1 MAMKKQRDE
10 AQVERMRKMGY
21 TDDEIEE
28 MLADDD
34 TIDRTSNSKYE
45 KVFDWELDPEEHKKA
60 VKNANVEQRKPG
72 AGRSKERKPNPDKR
86 EIIEMLYQTLF
97 DAGFENV
104 VIKNP
109 ERFITF
115 DNEGD
120 NYEIMLTCH
129 RPKDK
134 EKKPKKKQRE
144 AIPANR
150 QGNDGKPY

>member
-10 AQVERMRKMGY
+10 AQIERMRKMGY

-72 AGRSKERKPNPDKR
+72 AGRPKERKPNPDKR

-109 ERFITF
+109 ERFVTF
-115 DNEGD
+115 ENEGD
-120 NYEIMLTCH
+120 SYEIMLTCH

-134 EKKPKKKQRE
+134 EKKSKKAQWDFC
-144 AIPANR
+144 PLNR

>member
-10 AQVERMRKMGY
+10 AQIERMRKMDY

-72 AGRSKERKPNPDKR
+72 AGRPKERKPNPDKR

-97 DAGFENV
+97 EAGFENV
-104 VIKNP
+104 VVKNP

-115 DNEGD
+115 DSEGN

-129 RPKDK
+129 RK
-134 EKKPKKKQRE
+134 EKKPKTK
-144 AIPANR
+144 
-150 QGNDGKPY
+150 

>member
-10 AQVERMRKMGY
+10 AQIERMRKMGY

-72 AGRSKERKPNPDKR
+72 AGRPKERKPNPDKR

-97 DAGFENV
+97 EAGFENV
-104 VIKNP
+104 VVKNP

-129 RPKDK
+129 RK
-134 EKKPKKKQRE
+134 EKKPKTKQRG

-150 QGNDGKPY
+150 QENEGKSY